1 MAEFHIDDTVD
12 ITDVVCPVTF
22 VKAKVAL
29 EELDDGQIL
38 SIHMNDG
45 EPVQNVPRSI
55 KEEGHKILKL
65 LQNEDGTYD
74 LIFQKEVLEADGLV
88 LADFYSDSCV
98 PCKRLAPVLAE
109 LEETYGDA
117 LKVVKVNIN
126 FDLPLAEKCEVT
138 AAPTLIFFKN
148 GAEQDRRRGL
158 VKKAE
163 LTEIVENLK

>member
-1 MAEFHIDDTVD
+1 MVWFWRISTRTAAF
-12 ITDVVCPVTF
+12 PVSGSHRF
-22 VKAKVAL
+22 WR
-29 EELDDGQIL
+29 
-38 SIHMNDG
+38 NW
-45 EPVQNVPRSI
+45 
-55 KEEGHKILKL
+55 
-65 LQNEDGTYD
+65 
-74 LIFQKEVLEADGLV
+74 
-88 LADFYSDSCV
+88 
-98 PCKRLAPVLAE
+98 
-109 LEETYGDA
+109 EETYGDA

>member
-1 MAEFHIDDTVD
+1 M
-12 ITDVVCPVTF
+12 
-22 VKAKVAL
+22 
-29 EELDDGQIL
+29 
-38 SIHMNDG
+38 
-45 EPVQNVPRSI
+45 
-55 KEEGHKILKL
+55 
-65 LQNEDGTYD
+65 
-74 LIFQKEVLEADGLV
+74 LEADGLV

-109 LEETYGDA
+109 LEETYG
-117 LKVVKVNIN
+117 
-126 FDLPLAEKCEVT
+126 VT

>member
-1 MAEFHIDDTVD
+1 MNGRKSKPGD
-12 ITDVVCPVTF
+12 IPERSAGGRWSGSGGF
-22 VKAKVAL
+22 L
-29 EELDDGQIL
+29 LGQL
-38 SIHMNDG
+38 
-45 EPVQNVPRSI
+45 RS
-55 KEEGHKILKL
+55 
-65 LQNEDGTYD
+65 
-74 LIFQKEVLEADGLV
+74 
-88 LADFYSDSCV
+88 
-98 PCKRLAPVLAE
+98 CKRLAPVLAE

>member
-1 MAEFHIDDTVD
+1 MAERVNQET
-12 ITDVVCPVTF
+12 
-22 VKAKVAL
+22 
-29 EELDDGQIL
+29 
-38 SIHMNDG
+38 
-45 EPVQNVPRSI
+45 
-55 KEEGHKILKL
+55 
-65 LQNEDGTYD
+65 
-74 LIFQKEVLEADGLV
+74 FQKEVLEADGLV

-163 LTEIVENLK
+163 LTEIVESLK

>member
-1 MAEFHIDDTVD
+1 MVWFWRISTRTAAF
-12 ITDVVCPVTF
+12 PVS
-22 VKAKVAL
+22 
-29 EELDDGQIL
+29 G
-38 SIHMNDG
+38 S
-45 EPVQNVPRSI
+45 
-55 KEEGHKILKL
+55 
-65 LQNEDGTYD
+65 
-74 LIFQKEVLEADGLV
+74 
-88 LADFYSDSCV
+88 
-98 PCKRLAPVLAE
+98 PVLAE

>member
-1 MAEFHIDDTVD
+1 MAERVNQET
-12 ITDVVCPVTF
+12 
-22 VKAKVAL
+22 
-29 EELDDGQIL
+29 
-38 SIHMNDG
+38 
-45 EPVQNVPRSI
+45 
-55 KEEGHKILKL
+55 
-65 LQNEDGTYD
+65 
-74 LIFQKEVLEADGLV
+74 FQKEVLEADGL
-88 LADFYSDSCV
+88 
-98 PCKRLAPVLAE
+98 VLAE

>member
-1 MAEFHIDDTVD
+1 M
-12 ITDVVCPVTF
+12 
-22 VKAKVAL
+22 
-29 EELDDGQIL
+29 
-38 SIHMNDG
+38 
-45 EPVQNVPRSI
+45 
-55 KEEGHKILKL
+55 
-65 LQNEDGTYD
+65 
-74 LIFQKEVLEADGLV
+74 LEADGLV

-138 AAPTLIFFKN
+138 AAPDADLLQKRSRAGQTQRS
-148 GAEQDRRRGL
+148 G
-158 VKKAE
+158 KKAE